1 MLLGLSQYCK
11 GKRGV
16 TLIELIMSVLLLSI
30 IFLAVSALYV
40 SSQKFYYK
48 AANESI
54 IAEGLSYAI
63 DHISK
68 TVMRGMGT
76 GAISAPVWVAGGV
89 LYVKINNNASLD
101 SSNYADTDVYE
112 YELVSG
118 SLRYV
123 DAATSTVLEDLC
135 QKITVTN
142 ATFST
147 DSGNSN
153 VLTISLEG
161 SYGNETLELHSSSHP
176 RFTTFN

>member
-1 MLLGLSQYCK
+1 
-11 GKRGV
+11 
-16 TLIELIMSVLLLSI
+16 SVLLLSI

-54 IAEGLSYAI
+54 IAEELSYAI
-63 DHISK
+63 EHISK

-76 GAISAPVWVAGGV
+76 GASVDVSAGGV
-89 LYVKINNNASLD
+89 LSIDINNNASLD
-101 SSNYADTDVYE
+101 SSNYADIDVYE

-123 DAATSTVLEDLC
+123 DAGTSTVLEDLC

-161 SYGNETLELHSSSHP
+161 SYGNETLELHFSAHP
-176 RFTTFN
+176 RLTTFN

>member
-1 MLLGLSQYCK
+1 M
-11 GKRGV
+11 

-54 IAEGLSYAI
+54 IAEELSYAI
-63 DHISK
+63 EHISK

-76 GAISAPVWVAGGV
+76 GAISAPVWVADGV